1 MSQKGSNGGS
11 KWHNVIMKRQQLQ
24 ALSKSMAPV
33 RRFARSTLAQ
43 RMTVIVSIAS
53 LLRPANRIQS
63 APKGFSRARAG
74 RAHGLDHPSKPPQR
88 DPAGEISIAAADHPF
103 APLHSFLFLSGPS
116 HHRQFF

>member
-1 MSQKGSNGGS
+1 MAQRNHETPAIAGSEQEHGTGS
-11 KWHNVIMKRQQLQ
+11 TI
-24 ALSKSMAPV
+24 
-33 RRFARSTLAQ
+33 RFARSTLAQ